1 MRNVIVP
8 EELMDRITALCD
20 VIISDN
26 SDAPLTSAAMTIR
39 KEINKGLEYGVETS
53 IF

>member
-1 MRNVIVP
+1 MRNVIVS

-20 VIISDN
+20 VIIANN
-26 SDAPLTSAAMTIR
+26 SDAPLVSTAMTIR